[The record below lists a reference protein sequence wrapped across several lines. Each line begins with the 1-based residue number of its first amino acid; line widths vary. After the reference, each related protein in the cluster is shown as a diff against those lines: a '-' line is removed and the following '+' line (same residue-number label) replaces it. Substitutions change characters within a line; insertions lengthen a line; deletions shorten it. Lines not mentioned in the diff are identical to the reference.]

1 MLVIGIKG
9 HGKLTVTDSM
19 TAAALGSGAIEVLS
33 TPIMIALMEK
43 TSRMSIADYLE
54 ESQRTVGTVV
64 NIKHLA
70 ATPVG
75 MEVTCETELIEI
87 DRRRLVFKVACYDKD
102 GIIGEGLHER
112 FIVDKDKFMEK
123 ASAKLA

>member
-1 MLVIGIKG
+1 MLEIGIKG

-54 ESQRTVGTVV
+54 ENQRTVGTVV

-102 GIIGEGLHER
+102 GIIGEGLH
-112 FIVDKDKFMEK
+112 
-123 ASAKLA
+123 